1 MEAVKLKRSPLSLRR
16 QCELLCIPRS
26 SLYYA
31 TIPEKPE
38 YLKMM
43 SLMDT
48 HLTSH
53 PTEGGP
59 IDGGLA
65 TRTGISVR
73 TKACKKDVQADGARD
88 HLSQKKSDEG
98 RSQSIQHSLSIE
110 GLKNRAC

>member
-31 TIPEKPE
+31 PIPEKPE
-38 YLKMM
+38 NVKMM

-48 HLTSH
+48 LNKPSH
-53 PTEGGP
+53 RRGS

-65 TRTGISVR
+65 TRTGISGR
-73 TKACKKDVQADGARD
+73 TKARKKDVQADGARD
-88 HLSQKKSDEG
+88 HLSQKKSDER
-98 RSQSIQHSLSIE
+98 RSQSIHQTLSIE